1 MFEEKN
7 QRVKYI
13 ELQEKISFLQNELI
27 LAYGTT
33 ADKFKIQ
40 NSLVEAKDKLS
51 MFERKNPEVL
61 V

>member
-27 LAYGTT
+27 LAYDTT

-40 NSLVEAKDKLS
+40 NSLVEAKDRLS